1 MPFAVVWIVLIIVG
15 GIVTTSAILKGSNV
29 KINPALTTP
38 EQALK
43 LRFARGEI
51 DEAEY
56 FRSLAILEHDRLLE
70 LDD

>member
-1 MPFAVVWIVLIIVG
+1 MPVALVWIVLIIVAG
-15 GIVTTSAILKGSNV
+15 VVMTSAILRGSNV
-29 KINPALTTP
+29 KINPATTP
-38 EQALK
+38 QEALK

-51 DEAEY
+51 DEAEF